1 MFIRSFGVGS
11 SRSYQTM
18 LLFVLAFGVGTPV
31 EKTNTTNIDIMV
43 VVGVVVVVIVGGG
56 GGCGR

>member
-1 MFIRSFGVGS
+1 MLRSFGVGS

-43 VVGVVVVVIVGGG
+43 GLVVVVVMVGGG
-56 GGCGR
+56 GDCGR

>member
-1 MFIRSFGVGS
+1 M
-11 SRSYQTM
+11 
-18 LLFVLAFGVGTPV
+18 LAFGVGTPV
-31 EKTNTTNIDIMV
+31 EKTNTTNIDILM